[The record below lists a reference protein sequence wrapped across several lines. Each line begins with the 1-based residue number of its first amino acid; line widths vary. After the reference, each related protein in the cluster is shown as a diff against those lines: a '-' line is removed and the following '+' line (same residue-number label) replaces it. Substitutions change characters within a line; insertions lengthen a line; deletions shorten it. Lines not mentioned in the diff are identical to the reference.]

1 MLRCYCLP
9 SDVPSCWA
17 EMVQV
22 FVAPIKENL
31 KHKVELGQGG
41 VASHQESSPDE
52 RTDISQDDTQL
63 IDVGRQWVWLHD
75 QSVRRQTLCFKGS
88 PRILAVSLSCRKQ

>member
-1 MLRCYCLP
+1 
-9 SDVPSCWA
+9 
-17 EMVQV
+17 MVQV